1 MSGPDAFDH
10 EAFDYEAATWGAETV
25 RPGERTIAGF
35 RLDEA
40 LLHLPER
47 GRKLGPGHVQRA
59 QEAACAA
66 AHLEQAPAR
75 GKLQQRL
82 VQTEAGDRALPRPDA
97 VGAPER
103 RVVVEVSGPAHRP
116 RPGVARG
123 RRISTD
129 PSCTSLS

>member
-47 GRKLGPGHVQRA
+47 GRVLEVGCGAGRFLCALRVARPELALAGTDVSQA
-59 QEAACAA
+59 SANAAGALFGLITELEGVAEAVYRDMELAA
-66 AHLEQAPAR
+66 PDEESLLVGLASQAY
-75 GKLQQRL
+75 
-82 VQTEAGDRALPRPDA
+82 
-97 VGAPER
+97 R
-103 RVVVEVSGPAHRP
+103 RVLCP
-116 RPGVARG
+116 R
-123 RRISTD
+123 
-129 PSCTSLS
+129 